1 MYLRA
6 IYSRISYVRILPQCR
21 HITSYLKSPIDSLW
35 TLFVAFLRFVLYFL
49 ICNVVK
55 DILCDI
61 TYHKKALPCIAFC
74 CQLYMQYLRSYLFIF
89 FYTSA
94 PRLMYTSI
102 VFRIVT
108 PVHNS
113 KYAPPKKT
121 FLFCLN
127 MLRCIEKLVFYL
139 YTYFLQASL

>member
-1 MYLRA
+1 MRKFTCRIARVKFASEKNKGQHVWRLYLRA
-6 IYSRISYVRILPQCR
+6 VYSRTSYVHIPHCATSHTSNHPQ
-21 HITSYLKSPIDSLW
+21 
-35 TLFVAFLRFVLYFL
+35 TLFVVFLGSILYFL

-113 KYAPPKKT
+113 KYAPRKKLSFFVLT
-121 FLFCLN
+121 C
-127 MLRCIEKLVFYL
+127 
-139 YTYFLQASL
+139 